1 MPKVLKIEEPETKS
15 NWWVWILVI
24 IGGLILFSIIKDKQ
38 QEAEYENKMKQE
50 VVDINYCRSKAAEY
64 GKQGDAIFSKV
75 YNDCMDT
82 KGW

>member
-38 QEAEYENKMKQE
+38 QEADYENKMKQ
-50 VVDINYCRSKAAEY
+50 VVSRILCKLNVRSFPQSLLSKA
-64 GKQGDAIFSKV
+64 
-75 YNDCMDT
+75 
-82 KGW
+82 